1 MESPGGGGDDS
12 KPKSPATLPCVEDA
26 YKKHCDLLRH
36 IAETKF
42 NIPPA
47 DADAIVSEVFTAYLL
62 RRDTVRNARNWL
74 IGAVC
79 HASRAYW
86 RDAARTSQLPEDT
99 PELADTNAPGLEGQ
113 ILDRVTMARAL
124 AQIGPKCR
132 EALRMYYAE
141 GYSAAEIATRL
152 GTSSGYVMQLLHTGR
167 KRVREAYDSL
177 KKNKLPPAGM

>member
-1 MESPGGGGDDS
+1 MESPGGGDGGQ
-12 KPKSPATLPCVEDA
+12 PESPATRPCVEDA
-26 YKKHCDLLRH
+26 YRKHCELLRH
-36 IAETKF
+36 IAGTKF
-42 NIPPA
+42 HIPPA

-86 RDAARTSQLPEDT
+86 RDAARTSQLPENA
-99 PELADTNAPGLEGQ
+99 PELADANESGLEGQ
-113 ILDRVTMARAL
+113 ILDRMTMARAL
-124 AQIGPKCR
+124 GKVTPKCR

-167 KRVREAYDSL
+167 KRVRKAYDEL
-177 KKNKLPPAGM
+177 KKNS

>member
-1 MESPGGGGDDS
+1 MEPPGGDDDS
-12 KPKSPATLPCVEDA
+12 TPNPQAARPCVEDA
-26 YKKHCDLLRH
+26 YKKHCELLRN

-74 IGAVC
+74 IGATC
-79 HASRAYW
+79 HASRGYW
-86 RDAARTSQLPEDT
+86 RDAARTSQLPDEAS
-99 PELADTNAPGLEGQ
+99 ELVDTNAPGLEGQ

-141 GYSAAEIATRL
+141 GYSTAEIATRL
-152 GTSSGYVMQLLHTGR
+152 GTSSGYATQLLHTGR
-167 KRVREAYDSL
+167 KQVRKAYDAL
-177 KKNKLPPAGM
+177 KAKRRKKA